1 MPLDGSARGMG
12 FRGGS
17 SRLGSGLASAGA
29 GDSAREMLRD
39 RERCEGGGVLR
50 EALAFASR
58 IFLSRCSFIISD
70 SDLPIQRNII

>member
-1 MPLDGSARGMG
+1 MG
-12 FRGGS
+12 FRGVS
-17 SRLGSGLASAGA
+17 SRLGSGLVSVGA
-29 GDSAREMLRD
+29 GDSASEMVRD
-39 RERCEGGGVLR
+39 RECVGGGVLR